1 MKPIGGNGSGI
12 VLLPVPAHAGACPK
26 VPDGK
31 NRQGKPPGSFK
42 MGPVLF
48 LNMTHGDL
56 YIRGDGASCLYV
68 RKGPDDPDDV
78 H

>member
-1 MKPIGGNGSGI
+1 MKPIGGIGSGI
-12 VLLPVPAHAGACPK
+12 ILLPVPAQGSACTNMR
-26 VPDGK
+26 DGK
-31 NRQGKPPGSFK
+31 NRQGKAPGSFG

-48 LNMTHGDL
+48 LNMIHGDL

-68 RKGPDDPDDV
+68 RKDPDDPDDV